1 MDDLYKTITTPSIE
15 TVFKD
20 RNSKF
25 YGYAFPVNEET
36 SIKDFLEFLRKK
48 HHTARHF
55 CYARQLGTESVRFRA
70 NDDGEP
76 SNSAGMPIYGQI
88 QSFEVTNIL
97 VVSVRYFGGTKL
109 GVGGLI
115 NAYRASARL
124 TLESSAIEEKTIDES
139 FQLNFQYDLMSKVL
153 RILKENSITITR
165 QKLEMDCEIIIAVR
179 KSHIQKIVK
188 IFEPYFTTK
197 SKGTGLGLSIV
208 KKIIEDHNGKIKIDK
223 NKQMAGTTSLIIFE
237 NTNV

>member
-1 MDDLYKTITTPSIE
+1 MDDLYKTITTPSKE
-15 TVFKD
+15 TLFKD

-25 YGYAFPVNEET
+25 YGYAFPLTDEASV
-36 SIKDFLEFLRKK
+36 KDFLEFLRKK
-48 HHTARHF
+48 HHAARHF
-55 CYARQLGTESVRFRA
+55 CYAWQLGTESVRFRA

-165 QKLEMDCEIIIAVR
+165 QKLEMDCEMIIAVR
-179 KSHIQKIVK
+179 KSHTQKIVK
-188 IFEPYFTTK
+188 IFETLYRVE
-197 SKGTGLGLSIV
+197 I
-208 KKIIEDHNGKIKIDK
+208 KK
-223 NKQMAGTTSLIIFE
+223 L
-237 NTNV
+237 NV

>member
-1 MDDLYKTITTPSIE
+1 MDDLYKTITKPSIE
-15 TVFKD
+15 TLFKD

-25 YGYAFPVNEET
+25 YGYAFPVTEEA
-36 SIKDFLEFLRKK
+36 SVKDFLEFLRKK

-55 CYARQLGTESVRFRA
+55 CYAWQLGTESVRFRA

-88 QSFEVTNIL
+88 QSFDVTNIL

-115 NAYRASARL
+115 SAYRASARL
-124 TLESSAIEEKTIDES
+124 TLESSAIEEKTIDDS

-153 RILKENSITITR
+153 RILKENSITIKR
-165 QKLEMDCEIIIAVR
+165 QKLELDCEMIIAVR
-179 KSHIQKIVK
+179 KSHTQKVVK
-188 IFEPYFTTK
+188 IFETLYK
-197 SKGTGLGLSIV
+197 V
-208 KKIIEDHNGKIKIDK
+208 EIK
-223 NKQMAGTTSLIIFE
+223 QL
-237 NTNV
+237 NV

>member
-15 TVFKD
+15 TLFKD

-55 CYARQLGTESVRFRA
+55 CYAWQLGTESVRFRA

-179 KSHIQKIVK
+179 KSHTQKTVK
-188 IFEPYFTTK
+188 IFETLYRVE
-197 SKGTGLGLSIV
+197 I
-208 KKIIEDHNGKIKIDK
+208 KK
-223 NKQMAGTTSLIIFE
+223 L
-237 NTNV
+237 NV